1 MVGFR
6 LSLEA
11 EEDIIGIAEHGILAF
26 GEAQAERYHQE
37 LFTLIALI
45 ADHPRMARE
54 RREIVPPVR
63 IQPFKAHLVVYLIE
77 DDGEVLVLRV
87 RHAHENWESEEK

>member
-1 MVGFR
+1 MGFR
-6 LSLEA
+6 LSREA
-11 EEDIIGIAEHGILAF
+11 EEDIVAIAEHGVLAF
-26 GEAQAERYHQE
+26 GEAPARRYHQE
-37 LFTLIALI
+37 LFTLMALI

-77 DDGEVLVLRV
+77 DDNQVLVLRV
-87 RHAHENWESEEK
+87 RHAHENWESEEE